1 LDGRILVGIQNGYE
15 LNELHDVAISSPAA
29 KQVIKRNAGN
39 TLWVN
44 EAIVSADVSD
54 ATSDATANTLVRR
67 DGSGSAVFFELY
79 SNAAFI
85 GDLNVSGGIQADGPI
100 TAEAAVTFQ
109 GTSLITF
116 DSTTYTYGTGAAS
129 AHRIALGAG
138 TTGAELFGAATAAAA
153 RTTLEINR
161 TRVTQ
166 AANLSN
172 ATTTLVDTDLVLTLQ
187 GGVDYLIRGMFD
199 LESSAAGTG
208 FQLRLV
214 ASQNIDIPAASGG
227 IIGWVAS
234 FTGVSGASTTTLQ
247 SSTFLSQTLSG
258 TRRVQAEFR
267 LRLVATGTVKV
278 TFAQNAGNIAPAS
291 VFKAGSFLT
300 AEIL

>member
-1 LDGRILVGIQNGYE
+1 VNANNG
-15 LNELHDVAISSPAA
+15 AIIV
-29 KQVIKRNAGN
+29 K
-39 TLWVN
+39 VN
-44 EAIVSADVSD
+44 GLSA
-54 ATSDATANTLVRR
+54 SDATASTLVRR
-67 DGSGSAVFFELY
+67 DSNGDASFGALNTSGLTVT
-79 SNAAFI
+79 
-85 GDLNVSGGIQADGPI
+85 GG
-100 TAEAAVTFQ
+100 TTF
-109 GTSLITF
+109 GEESLVQF
-116 DSTTYTYGTGAAS
+116 DAIEYYYGTGAAS

-138 TTGAELFGAATAAAA
+138 TTGSELFLAADAAAA

-161 TRVTQ
+161 TRATQ

-208 FQLRLV
+208 FQLRL
-214 ASQNIDIPAASGG
+214 ATSQNIDIPAASGG

-234 FTGVSGASTTTLQ
+234 FSGISGASTTTLQ

-278 TFAQNAGNIAPAS
+278 IFSQNAGNTAPAS

-300 AEIL
+300 SEIL

>member
-100 TAEAAVTFQ
+100 TAEAAV
-109 GTSLITF
+109 
-116 DSTTYTYGTGAAS
+116 TYGTGAAS